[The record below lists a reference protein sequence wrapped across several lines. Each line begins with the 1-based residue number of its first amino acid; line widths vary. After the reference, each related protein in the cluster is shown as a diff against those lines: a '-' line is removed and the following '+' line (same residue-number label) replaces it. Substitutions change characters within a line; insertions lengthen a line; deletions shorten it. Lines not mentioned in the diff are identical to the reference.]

1 MNESNDK
8 INLLDYLYYRTF
20 LLYKK
25 VERKEGLGSNKDR
38 GVFLV
43 ATCLSFNLTSIL
55 SVLDYFFF
63 KIDNNIMTYIYVG
76 CYIITNLIC
85 LYIFEVRRHDMIL
98 LKYEKES
105 ECQKE
110 NRGVI
115 VLSYV
120 IISFFIFIAL
130 YFLD

>member
-1 MNESNDK
+1 MK
-8 INLLDYLYYRTF
+8 INKFNLFDYLYYRTF
-20 LLYKK
+20 LFYKEA
-25 VERKEGLGSNKDR
+25 ERKEGLGSNKDR

-43 ATCLSFNLTSIL
+43 ATCLSFNLISIL
-55 SVLDYFFF
+55 SILDYFFF
-63 KIDNNIMTYIYVG
+63 KIDNNTVTYVYVG
-76 CYIITNLIC
+76 CYIIINLIC
-85 LYIFEVRRHDMIL
+85 LYVFEVRRHDMIL

-105 ECQKE
+105 ESQKE

-120 IISFFIFIAL
+120 FISFFIFIAL